1 MISRP
6 TAGASPGRRGDGS
19 DYPRPGDDGAHV
31 DALCDALTGLANRA
45 GWDDV
50 ITRADAARAE
60 SPMTASVIVL
70 DVDRVELANESRG
83 NDFGD
88 ELLRTVASVVVGV
101 LREQD
106 LVARIGGDEFAVLLP
121 GVDETICSKV
131 VTRLHEAFAR
141 SESLDG
147 FPLTVAL
154 GCAVAENAETLTR
167 AERWADARMFVD
179 KTEPGRMEL
188 LQANRPAT
196 PSNVVALRR

>member
-6 TAGASPGRRGDGS
+6 TAGASPDRRGDGA
-19 DYPRPGDDGAHV
+19 DYLRPGDDGLHV
-31 DALCDALTGLANRA
+31 DALTGLANRA
-45 GWDDV
+45 GWNDV
-50 ITRADAARAE
+50 ITRADEARVE
-60 SPMTASVIVL
+60 NPMTASVIVL
-70 DVDRVELANESRG
+70 DVDRVELANETRG

-88 ELLRTVASVVVGV
+88 EVLRTVASVVVGV

-106 LVARIGGDEFAVLLP
+106 LVARIGADEFAVLLP
-121 GVDETICSKV
+121 GVDETICGKV
-131 VTRLHEAFAR
+131 VSRLHGAFAR

-147 FPLTVAL
+147 FPISVAL

-179 KTEPGRMEL
+179 KTDPGRMEL
-188 LQANRPAT
+188 LREPRRPAP

>member
-1 MISRP
+1 MISRL
-6 TAGASPGRRGDGS
+6 TAGASPGRRGAGA
-19 DYPRPGDDGAHV
+19 DYLRPGDDGPHV
-31 DALCDALTGLANRA
+31 DALTGLANRA
-45 GWDDV
+45 GWNDV
-50 ITRADAARAE
+50 ITRADVARVE
-60 SPMTASVIVL
+60 KPMTASVIVL
-70 DVDRVELANESRG
+70 DVDRVELANETRG

-121 GVDETICSKV
+121 GVDETICGKV

-141 SESLDG
+141 SELLDG
-147 FPLTVAL
+147 FPISVAL
-154 GCAVAENAETLTR
+154 GCAVADNAETLTR

-188 LQANRPAT
+188 LQAAPARPTT